1 MKASISGL
9 ALGAFFLGCLLIYY
23 IFENRRRDARY
34 GPPTQLTEEEERAQ
48 ALSNKTDL
56 EIESFRYLI

>member
-1 MKASISGL
+1 MKAAISGL
-9 ALGAFFLGCLLIYY
+9 ALGAFFLTCLLCYY
-23 IFENRRRDARY
+23 LYENRRRDAKY
-34 GPPTQLTEEEERAQ
+34 GPPTQLTEEEERAH